1 VWHPHAPG
9 LSHVP
14 ALPDALKTPR
24 CEYLYLLHIV
34 YMLYYDRCHPARGV
48 LEDEGLPTLVFAT
61 ICTRKR
67 KPWLATPRVH
77 RVLRS
82 AWLRHKNW
90 IVSAYVVMPDHVH
103 FFAELGTEPGA
114 FDDWITCWKRGVGR
128 LLKNPDCRW
137 QAGSFH
143 HRIRCFEDAVEKRI
157 YMDENPVRAGLVKRI
172 KDWPYR
178 GELIKTER
186 WWF

>member
-1 VWHPHAPG
+1 
-9 LSHVP
+9 
-14 ALPDALKTPR
+14 
-24 CEYLYLLHIV
+24 
-34 YMLYYDRCHPARGV
+34 MLYCYRRHPARGV

-114 FDDWITCWKRGVGR
+114 FDDWITCWKRGAGR

-143 HRIRCFEDAVEKRI
+143 HRIR
-157 YMDENPVRAGLVKRI
+157 L
-172 KDWPYR
+172 
-178 GELIKTER
+178 L
-186 WWF
+186 